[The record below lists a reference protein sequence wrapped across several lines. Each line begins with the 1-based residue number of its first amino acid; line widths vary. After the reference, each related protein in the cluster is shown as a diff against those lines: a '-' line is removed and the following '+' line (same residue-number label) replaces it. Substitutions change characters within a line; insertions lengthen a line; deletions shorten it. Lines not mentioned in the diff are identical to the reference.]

1 MNYDSL
7 AAEMYLKAARMDKTK
22 DYLFVDASKAFVKAK
37 AFDKAIAAMQ
47 EKIALGK
54 PETNDYYYL
63 GDAANKG
70 KRWAT
75 ADSAWTTYITRNPT
89 AYQGYKFRARV
100 QAATDTLA
108 IENRTFAAKPFY
120 EEVLLKMKPEEK
132 EKNKADLEEAL
143 NYMGLYYL
151 YNKEA
156 RDLPKSR
163 CYFEKIATLNVGT
176 SITKQVNEVM
186 LKTKELKDI
195 APGSCD

>member
-1 MNYDSL
+1 
-7 AAEMYLKAARMDKTK
+7 MDKTK
-22 DYLFVDASKAFVKAK
+22 DYLFTDAAKAFVKAK
-37 AFDKAIAAMQ
+37 AYDKAIAAMR
-47 EKIALGK
+47 EKMSLGK
-54 PETNDYYYL
+54 PEVNDYYYL

-75 ADSAWTTYITRNPT
+75 ADSAWATYIERNPS
-89 AYQGYKFRARV
+89 AYQGYKFRARA

-108 IENRTFAAKPFY
+108 IENRTFAAKAFY
-120 EEVLLKMKPEEK
+120 DEVLLKMKPEEK
-132 EKNKADLEEAL
+132 EKSKADLEEAL

-151 YNKEA
+151 YNKTD

-163 CYFEKIATLNVGT
+163 CYFEKVKTLNAGT

-186 LKTKELKDI
+186 LMTKELKDV